1 MTNFNIPEDFK
12 YSISNIGLSNNRI
25 LYITFSDKYDNK
37 EISLHFDLKDISNPL
52 DILKKILKKTIQDIT
67 IKEIPNIENIIFSN
81 IAKFCNNKK
90 GIKFVKRSKDNS
102 DYICEDLNCNK
113 NYQSNEYALNKNNSQ
128 NNSSNSNDI
137 PTDINDEMDK
147 FLIYRIPISRNPENE
162 NNHPSDFVIGIKDI
176 SAKGKE
182 NLLSFPKRDH
192 AAIVKEAVSLLFAN
206 LRPKE
211 KEYFNKNVRHLLK
224 VRCI

>member
-1 MTNFNIPEDFK
+1 M
-12 YSISNIGLSNNRI
+12 
-25 LYITFSDKYDNK
+25 
-37 EISLHFDLKDISNPL
+37 
-52 DILKKILKKTIQDIT
+52 
-67 IKEIPNIENIIFSN
+67 
-81 IAKFCNNKK
+81 
-90 GIKFVKRSKDNS
+90 NS
-102 DYICEDLNCNK
+102 NK
-113 NYQSNEYALNKNNSQ
+113 NYQSNEDALNKNNSQ

-162 NNHPSDFVIGIKDI
+162 NNHPPDFVIGINDI

>member
-1 MTNFNIPEDFK
+1 MTNFNISEEFK

-90 GIKFVKRSKDNS
+90 I
-102 DYICEDLNCNK
+102 L
-113 NYQSNEYALNKNNSQ
+113 
-128 NNSSNSNDI
+128 
-137 PTDINDEMDK
+137 
-147 FLIYRIPISRNPENE
+147 
-162 NNHPSDFVIGIKDI
+162 
-176 SAKGKE
+176 
-182 NLLSFPKRDH
+182 NLLNGLKI
-192 AAIVKEAVSLLFAN
+192 IVIIFA
-206 LRPKE
+206 R
-211 KEYFNKNVRHLLK
+211 
-224 VRCI
+224 I